1 MRKLTITAGIALLTM
16 LQGACADRAT
26 PTSPLAPSGG
36 PSASNG
42 VVSGGSERLVTIFD
56 ACDGPTFSAANIACA
71 RTSGV
76 TLNQFID
83 LLTAHG
89 SVGAWHFAP
98 STVNVFVGQT
108 LLAANRGGEV
118 HTFTEVEHFG
128 GGIVPLL
135 NQLSGN
141 PVPASECL
149 ALTGADFIPPGG
161 THHESVD
168 DEGTELYQ
176 CCIHPWMRA
185 VVTAKKG

>member
-1 MRKLTITAGIALLTM
+1 MRKLTITVGIALLTII
-16 LQGACADRAT
+16 QAACTDKEA
-26 PTSPLAPSGG
+26 PTSPLTPTGTA
-36 PSASNG
+36 SASK
-42 VVSGGSERLVTIFD
+42 VAVSGGSERLVTIFD
-56 ACDGPTFSAANIACA
+56 ACDGPTFSAAHIECD

-76 TLNQFID
+76 TLQDFIGQ
-83 LLTAHG
+83 LTAHG
-89 SVGAWHFAP
+89 SAGAWHFAP
-98 STVNVFVGQT
+98 SSVNAFVGQT
-108 LLAANRGGEV
+108 LLAANRGGEA

-141 PVPASECL
+141 PVPAPECL

-161 THHESVD
+161 THHESVE

-185 VVTAKKG
+185 TVTAKKG

>member
-1 MRKLTITAGIALLTM
+1 MRKLTITVGVALLTII
-16 LQGACADRAT
+16 QGACTDKQT
-26 PTSPLAPSGG
+26 PTSPLRPGG
-36 PSASNG
+36 SASASNG

-56 ACDGPTFSAANIACA
+56 ACDGPTFGAAHIECD

-76 TLNQFID
+76 TLQQFIGE
-83 LLTAHG
+83 LTKHG
-89 SVGAWHFAP
+89 SIGAWHFAP
-98 STVNVFVGQT
+98 SSVNAFVGQMLVAT
-108 LLAANRGGEV
+108 NRGGEA

-141 PVPASECL
+141 PVVAPECL

-161 THHESVD
+161 THHESVE

-185 VVTAKKG
+185 TVTAKKG